1 MSSLDLFLLCA
12 GKGERLRPLTDAVPK
27 PLTTLLGKTLAERA
41 LEACAGLPVTS
52 TLVNAHHL
60 APSVETFAKAHG
72 IGHVQVEP
80 TLLDSGGALSKAFA
94 SRKLPS
100 PHVLAHNGDI
110 LHDIDLKAAWQ
121 AHLEG
126 GNDVTL
132 VMVDVPRINTVH
144 VCDGL
149 FAGVAG
155 HPACPTD
162 LDGTRALTFSG
173 IAFYRTSLL
182 QGWSTRAWTIKDLWH
197 KAAFVQS
204 LKVACWEAPAVSLWE
219 DCGVPGDLAR
229 AGFLLLEREGKE
241 QWIDPTAKVSVDAV
255 LAGRVVVEAGGWIE
269 AGAHV
274 EDVLLQPDSR
284 VKAGESV
291 RRTVRNAGG
300 DAIW

>member
-1 MSSLDLFLLCA
+1 MSALDLFLLCA

-27 PLTTLLGKTLAERA
+27 PLTMLLGKTLAERA
-41 LEACAGLPVTS
+41 LEACAGLPVAS
-52 TLVNAHHL
+52 RLANAHHL
-60 APSVETFAKAHG
+60 APAVEAFAKAQG
-72 IGHVQVEP
+72 IGHVQLEP

-110 LHDIDLKAAWQ
+110 LHDIDLTAAWQ

-144 VCDGL
+144 VRDGL

-155 HPACPTD
+155 HPACPAE
-162 LDGTRALTFSG
+162 LEGTRALTFSG
-173 IAFYRTSLL
+173 IAFYRTALF

-197 KAAFVQS
+197 KAAFVQG
-204 LKVACWEAPAVSLWE
+204 LKVACREAPAGSLWE

-229 AGFLLLEREGKE
+229 AAFLLLEREGKE

-255 LAGRVVVEAGGWIE
+255 LKGRVVVEAGAWIE
-269 AGAHV
+269 AGAQV
-274 EDVLLQPDSR
+274 EESVLQPQAR
-284 VKAGESV
+284 VKAGETV
-291 RRTVRNAGG
+291 HRIVRNAGG
-300 DAIW
+300 DAAW